1 MATAVQPAMIM
12 APGFNPHINQC
23 QDPDQE
29 FFDFSQ
35 LPSPT
40 QPGLKRESSAVS
52 NIASPTST
60 TIDEELQ
67 EAAKPSHEYE
77 RFKQQT
83 GIPTGSIAGLNTGFN
98 SNYPVFSSSGLDMMG
113 NDSMMEGW
121 NSGIGMDMNMAMDYA
136 PNSYMSFNN
145 NDQDDFVDP
154 SAIQQEE
161 GPAVRLYPGMHQQQA
176 ALAKATQQAQQ
187 AAQQQRQQQQIAHQR
202 QQAQLHAQQQ
212 QRPAPRKTSSPLS
225 DERTEATIQRVV
237 AQIRAD
243 SQNAA
248 LASQDPN
255 GNVLPHIIRAKKDE
269 EDMDEDE
276 RLLASEEGKKLSS
289 KERRQLRNKV
299 SARAFRS
306 RRKEYIGQLE
316 GEVAQKVQEANELR
330 NQNNALMEENR
341 RQQAFIERLLRHQAF
356 NPFLEDLVK
365 EQQEMSAPAPLASM
379 PSSSTPVA
387 PAQAPAHFQFSQPEN
402 THVGM
407 TMVPETQLDFAMLNI
422 NNNNNANWN
431 MANGFNGYQ
440 PRVFAVTELPEGPA
454 NPLDISAMSG
464 KGHST
469 IFAVEDEASTEEE
482 LKADYPV
489 IERPVQFEQTVMA
502 PVEEDDAEDEEYD
515 LYRSSPAPSAAP
527 SAPVELTFTIEKV
540 SRFTLVVADEASEAV
555 LAECL
560 EKKIA
565 AMEPAFQRIAAITS
579 MLDC

>member
-1 MATAVQPAMIM
+1 
-12 APGFNPHINQC
+12 
-23 QDPDQE
+23 
-29 FFDFSQ
+29 
-35 LPSPT
+35 
-40 QPGLKRESSAVS
+40 
-52 NIASPTST
+52 
-60 TIDEELQ
+60 
-67 EAAKPSHEYE
+67 
-77 RFKQQT
+77 
-83 GIPTGSIAGLNTGFN
+83 
-98 SNYPVFSSSGLDMMG
+98 
-113 NDSMMEGW
+113 
-121 NSGIGMDMNMAMDYA
+121 
-136 PNSYMSFNN
+136 
-145 NDQDDFVDP
+145 
-154 SAIQQEE
+154 
-161 GPAVRLYPGMHQQQA
+161 
-176 ALAKATQQAQQ
+176 
-187 AAQQQRQQQQIAHQR
+187 
-202 QQAQLHAQQQ
+202 
-212 QRPAPRKTSSPLS
+212 
-225 DERTEATIQRVV
+225 
-237 AQIRAD
+237 
-243 SQNAA
+243 
-248 LASQDPN
+248 
-255 GNVLPHIIRAKKDE
+255 
-269 EDMDEDE
+269 
-276 RLLASEEGKKLSS
+276 
-289 KERRQLRNKV
+289 
-299 SARAFRS
+299 
-306 RRKEYIGQLE
+306 
-316 GEVAQKVQEANELR
+316 
-330 NQNNALMEENR
+330 MEENR

>member
-12 APGFNPHINQC
+12 APAFNPHMTQC

-60 TIDEELQ
+60 TVDEELQ

-83 GIPTGSIAGLNTGFN
+83 GIPTGSIAGLNAGFA
-98 SNYPVFSSSGLDMMG
+98 SGYPMFSSSGLDMMG

-121 NSGIGMDMNMAMDYA
+121 NSGIGMDMNMGMDYA
-136 PNSYMSFNN
+136 QNTYMPFN

-161 GPAVRLYPGMHQQQA
+161 VPAVRLYPGMHQQQA
-176 ALAKATQQAQQ
+176 ALAKAQQQAQQ

-202 QQAQLHAQQQ
+202 QQAQLQAQQQ
-212 QRPAPRKTSSPLS
+212 QQQQQQRSTPPQNNRKTSSPLS
-225 DERTEATIQRVV
+225 DARTEETIQRVV
-237 AQIRAD
+237 AQIRAE

-306 RRKEYIGQLE
+306 RRKGTSYHHCLKSI
-316 GEVAQKVQEANELR
+316 KANHP
-330 NQNNALMEENR
+330 QN
-341 RQQAFIERLLRHQAF
+341 
-356 NPFLEDLVK
+356 
-365 EQQEMSAPAPLASM
+365 
-379 PSSSTPVA
+379 
-387 PAQAPAHFQFSQPEN
+387 
-402 THVGM
+402 
-407 TMVPETQLDFAMLNI
+407 
-422 NNNNNANWN
+422 
-431 MANGFNGYQ
+431 
-440 PRVFAVTELPEGPA
+440 
-454 NPLDISAMSG
+454 
-464 KGHST
+464 
-469 IFAVEDEASTEEE
+469 
-482 LKADYPV
+482 
-489 IERPVQFEQTVMA
+489 
-502 PVEEDDAEDEEYD
+502 
-515 LYRSSPAPSAAP
+515 
-527 SAPVELTFTIEKV
+527 
-540 SRFTLVVADEASEAV
+540 TLVSSKVRS
-555 LAECL
+555 
-560 EKKIA
+560 
-565 AMEPAFQRIAAITS
+565 PSRSRRPTS
-579 MLDC
+579 SATRTAH

>member
-1 MATAVQPAMIM
+1 MATAVQPAMLM
-12 APGFNPHINQC
+12 APAFNPHINQC

-83 GIPTGSIAGLNTGFN
+83 GIPTGSIAGLNNGFN
-98 SNYPVFSSSGLDMMG
+98 SGYPVFSSSGLDMMG

-121 NSGIGMDMNMAMDYA
+121 SSGVGMDMNMGMDYA

-161 GPAVRLYPGMHQQQA
+161 VPAVRLYPGMHQQQA
-176 ALAKATQQAQQ
+176 ALAKAQQQAQQ

-212 QRPAPRKTSSPLS
+212 QQQRSAPRKTSSPLS

-306 RRKEYIGQLE
+306 RRKGR
-316 GEVAQKVQEANELR
+316 KHC
-330 NQNNALMEENR
+330 R
-341 RQQAFIERLLRHQAF
+341 R
-356 NPFLEDLVK
+356 
-365 EQQEMSAPAPLASM
+365 
-379 PSSSTPVA
+379 
-387 PAQAPAHFQFSQPEN
+387 
-402 THVGM
+402 
-407 TMVPETQLDFAMLNI
+407 
-422 NNNNNANWN
+422 
-431 MANGFNGYQ
+431 Y
-440 PRVFAVTELPEGPA
+440 
-454 NPLDISAMSG
+454 
-464 KGHST
+464 
-469 IFAVEDEASTEEE
+469 
-482 LKADYPV
+482 
-489 IERPVQFEQTVMA
+489 
-502 PVEEDDAEDEEYD
+502 
-515 LYRSSPAPSAAP
+515 
-527 SAPVELTFTIEKV
+527 
-540 SRFTLVVADEASEAV
+540 SE
-555 LAECL
+555 
-560 EKKIA
+560 
-565 AMEPAFQRIAAITS
+565 
-579 MLDC
+579 